1 MVVTESVMSPVDQEL
16 LDILVCPET
25 RQPVRRAGSELLDLL
40 NRAIDAGEVETRGG
54 NLVGERI
61 EEGLVREDDGVVY
74 PVRDSIPIM
83 LIDEAIPLADVLK
96 TT

>member
-1 MVVTESVMSPVDQEL
+1 MVDQEL

-25 RQPVRRAGSELLDLL
+25 KQPVRLAGTDLLRML
-40 NRAIDAGEVETRGG
+40 NRAIAAGEVKMRDGQ
-54 NLVGERI
+54 LVEDRI
-61 EEGLVREDDGVVY
+61 EEGLVREDNGVLY

-83 LIDEAIPLADVLK
+83 LIDEAIPLDDVVK

>member
-1 MVVTESVMSPVDQEL
+1 MSTVDQEL

-25 RQPVRRAGSELLDLL
+25 KQPVRQAGSELLDLL

-54 NLVGERI
+54 DLVKERI

-83 LIDEAIPLADVLK
+83 LIDEARRLDNRPPPSGSSV
-96 TT
+96 

>member
-1 MVVTESVMSPVDQEL
+1 MSTVDQEL

-25 RQPVRRAGSELLDLL
+25 KQPVRQAGSELLDLL
-40 NRAIDAGEVETRGG
+40 NRAIDAGEIETRGG
-54 NLVGERI
+54 DLVKERI

>member
-1 MVVTESVMSPVDQEL
+1 MVDQEL

-25 RQPVRRAGSELLDLL
+25 KSPVRRAESDLLDLL
-40 NRAIDAGEVETRGG
+40 NRAIDAGRVRTRAGHLVE
-54 NLVGERI
+54 ERI
-61 EEGLVREDDGVVY
+61 EEGLVREDDGVLY

-83 LIDEAIPLADVLK
+83 LIDEAIPLDDVLK

>member
-1 MVVTESVMSPVDQEL
+1 MSTVDQEL

-25 RQPVRRAGSELLDLL
+25 KQPVRRAGSDLLDLL
-40 NRAIDAGEVETRGG
+40 NRAIDAGEVKTRDGK
-54 NLVGERI
+54 LVEDRI
-61 EEGLVREDDGVVY
+61 EEGLVREDDGVLY

-83 LIDEAIPLADVLK
+83 LIDEAIPLGDVLK